1 MQSVILLSEHT
12 RKERE
17 YTQMK
22 MKKWFALILVLALSV
37 GALAGCGG
45 KTETPQENNTGASE
59 TAQEPTAETVIV
71 KIGYENN
78 PGEPI
83 DQACN
88 AWAEYLSEM
97 SGGTMEMQCYPS
109 SQLGS
114 KNDIIDQMLAGDNVI
129 TLADGAFMADRGAS
143 DMGIQFAPFL
153 FDSYDEAWK
162 LVESDWWQ
170 EQLDICRENG
180 LEILTSTFV
189 YGTRNLMTTK
199 PVHNASD
206 IQGMKIRVPNNTI
219 QIKGFEALGATATPM
234 ALGDVYMA
242 LQQGTI
248 DGVEN
253 PAPALLGLGFGE
265 VAKHLTVTK
274 HVLNTTIWLTG
285 TAWFNTLTEEQQ
297 QWLKESGEK
306 AGLVSQELNEKLDA
320 EALATF
326 EEQGVEVYYPTD
338 AELQTFKDAALKFY
352 EYPEIQQL
360 FSEGLYDKVIA
371 VIK

>member
-1 MQSVILLSEHT
+1 
-12 RKERE
+12 
-17 YTQMK
+17 
-22 MKKWFALILVLALSV
+22 MKKILALILALVMVLS
-37 GALAGCGG
+37 LAACG
-45 KTETPQENNTGASE
+45 NTAPAEEAGDDA
-59 TAQEPTAETVIV
+59 AQPAAEPVVV

-129 TLADGAFMADRGAS
+129 TLADGAFMADRGAK

-153 FDSYDEAWK
+153 FDTYDEAWK
-162 LVESDWWQ
+162 LVDSDWWQ
-170 EQLDICRENG
+170 TQLQICRDNG
-180 LEILTSTFV
+180 LQILTSNFV

-199 PVHNASD
+199 PVHSVDD
-206 IQGMKIRVPNNTI
+206 IKGMKIRVPNNTI
-219 QIKGFEALGATATPM
+219 QVKGFDALGAVSTPM

-253 PAPALLGLGFGE
+253 PASALLGLGMGE
-265 VAKHLTVTK
+265 VAKYMTVTQ

-285 TAWFNTLTEEQQ
+285 TSFFDTLTAEQQ
-297 QWLKESGEK
+297 QWLMESGEK
-306 AGLVSQELNEKLDA
+306 AGLVSQQLNADLEADA
-320 EALATF
+320 FASL
-326 EEQGVEVYYPTD
+326 EEQGVEIYYPTEEEMD
-338 AELQTFKDAALKFY
+338 GFRKAALNFY
-352 EYPEIQQL
+352 EYPEVKEL
-360 FSEGLYDKVIA
+360 FSEGLYDQIISI
-371 VIK
+371 IK

>member
-1 MQSVILLSEHT
+1 
-12 RKERE
+12 
-17 YTQMK
+17 MK
-22 MKKWFALILVLALSV
+22 MKKFLALILTLALSTSI
-37 GALAGCGG
+37 LAGCGS
-45 KTETPQENNTGASE
+45 KAEPAPEKSTESSE
-59 TAQEPTAETVIV
+59 TAAPAPGADPIIV

-109 SQLGS
+109 SQLGA

-129 TLADGAFMADRGAS
+129 TLADGAFMADRGAP

-162 LVESDWWQ
+162 LVESDWWK
-170 EQLDICRENG
+170 EQCDICRENG
-180 LEILTSTFV
+180 FEILTSNFV

-199 PVHNASD
+199 PVHSVDD
-206 IQGMKIRVPNNTI
+206 IKGMKIRVPNNTI
-219 QIKGFEALGATATPM
+219 QVKGFEALGAAATPM

-253 PAPALLGLGFGE
+253 PASALLGLGFGE
-265 VAKHLTVTK
+265 VAKNLTVTA
-274 HVLNTTIWLTG
+274 HVLNTTLWLTG
-285 TAWFNTLTEEQQ
+285 SNWFETLTPEQQ
-297 QWLKESGEK
+297 KWLKESGEK
-306 AGLVSQELNEKLDA
+306 AGLVSQELNKKLDS
-320 EALATF
+320 EAMASLEA
-326 EEQGVEVYYPTD
+326 QGVEIYYPTD
-338 AELQTFKDAALKFY
+338 EEMQGFKDAALKFY
-352 EYPEIQQL
+352 DYPEIQAL
-360 FSEGLYDKVIA
+360 FSDGLYDVIIA
-371 VIK
+371 AIK